1 MKSKEDIMR
10 PIFINRT
17 QLRELLST
25 TDTPISH
32 PSIKKWE
39 NDGVIPKPKGHGNT
53 AVYSI
58 EELSAMIGE
67 SKENIWQFLSDL
79 SKRDSVA

>member
-25 TDTPISH
+25 TDTPISNQA
-32 PSIKKWE
+32 IKKWE
-39 NDGVIPKPKGHGNT
+39 EEGIIPVSKRHGNT

-58 EELSAMIGE
+58 EELSDIMNE
-67 SKENIWQFLSDL
+67 PKENIWQFLSDI
-79 SKRDSVA
+79 SKRNSIA